1 LKEKVTMDSDL
12 LAIEEAA
19 KFLHI
24 KPATVRAWILA
35 RKIPYVKL
43 GGRVFLRK
51 SDLEAL
57 INASVVPAK
66 AEQGVRADGR

>member
-1 LKEKVTMDSDL
+1 MDSDL

-51 SDLEAL
+51 SDPQRFIED
-57 INASVVPAK
+57 SVVPA
-66 AEQGVRADGR
+66 ETRN